1 MCGMSVLIIVEHFQC
16 QSTAVSIKYAL
27 KQTVVKC
34 FTELCLLKDD
44 MSLITVGDSRR
55 QTRVYTDSYVLI

>member
-16 QSTAVSIKYAL
+16 QSTAVSIKHAL

-34 FTELCLLKDD
+34 FTELCLLKDA
-44 MSLITVGDSRR
+44 
-55 QTRVYTDSYVLI
+55 